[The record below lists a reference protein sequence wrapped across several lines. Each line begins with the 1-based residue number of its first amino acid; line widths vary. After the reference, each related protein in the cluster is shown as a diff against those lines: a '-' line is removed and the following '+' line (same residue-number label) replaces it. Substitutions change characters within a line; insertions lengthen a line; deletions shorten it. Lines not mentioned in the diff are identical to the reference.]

1 MTTELESGVGNCF
14 PGLEVDLRNLDRRF
28 FPYLAFDF
36 LGDQVIELVGT
47 SLARA
52 QAEQPPGP
60 LVDGIRRL
68 ATEQGTWRVTRVTGD
83 FAGFGSRTFQT
94 NELGESDGV
103 PPDGWTVV
111 RLLRPATQVTLE
123 LRRTGGPPVAVTATR
138 ASYLTDDGA
147 FAEMFEPGE
156 LTQSLCSP
164 WTHDFRDCGCFY
176 WASNHPDL
184 TLPALPAGVANND
197 PDWGMRTLWLR
208 SDRAGNDPPDPA
220 PPAGTGAF
228 RRPGAE
234 MDYFEIN
241 QRWQDLDVVLDGREL
256 RVPYDPDAI
265 AGVPLAPAQLLPTL
279 RYAAGVEVAV
289 MLEYLAALYSL
300 DVNAG
305 AQGTV
310 LRDDVR
316 AARQQLLLVAIS
328 EMRHLRWVNSVLFE
342 LHRRS
347 GGAAP
352 FTPALGVATIL
363 RGSAGFA
370 DRPVRF
376 RRLTP
381 DVMAEFVRV
390 EAPSL
395 TVDGLYSSLLAT
407 FERDGD
413 DDLAASIRS
422 VMADGAEHYAVLP
435 RHPGVARPPRPG
447 PVPAS
452 PPART
457 RRRPRAAHAPAAV
470 RAGARQPVPGLP
482 ARRPQRHEQD
492 QHRPPDDARVPGPR
506 RRLRGPG
513 PAGIAAGVRRPGR
526 PPVRRRAAASVT
538 VVLGSG
544 AVALAHALFQARY
557 GPVVLAARPVA
568 AMPAVERVPAPLL
581 TLLLELGIVPAELD
595 VDRLTRDSL
604 VAWEQVAPMARRGPA
619 CAHVDRSALVG
630 ALWRRVQACR
640 NVEVVPPLRSQ
651 DLAATERFVDA
662 TGRRALTAVH
672 RVHPTPVWMA
682 TACTI
687 PREDLDPT
695 MRLAAGP
702 NGYAFRLGSARW
714 LTVGWVGPGAPPP
727 DSAAVCDRLVDGGAG
742 WLLEDVDLADAE
754 VVRRV
759 ASVAVTA
766 ASDDAR
772 VLALGDAALGR
783 DALGVAGHG
792 DRVVRRPPRSRADW
806 YQRRPAPPPPRRPRP
821 PPPPPRRHARRL
833 PPPPGASLDGV
844 PPLGRRA
851 PRAGPGYTGLTQP

>member
-1 MTTELESGVGNCF
+1 MAGEKLNPRNRTARLTQARAAGNPVTTELESGVGNCF

-123 LRRTGGPPVAVTATR
+123 LRRTGGAPVAVTATR

-407 FERDGD
+407 FERDDD

-422 VMADGAEHYAVLP
+422 VMADGAEHYASFLAIQEWLDRHDPVQYLRPLQPAPAGDQGLRTLQQRYEQVLDNLFQGY
-435 RHPGVARPPRPG
+435 RLGVPSGTSRINTARQTMLGSQGVDGACEALAQRGLQPAFA
-447 PVPAS
+447 VPAD
-452 PPART
+452 
-457 RRRPRAAHAPAAV
+457 PRFAAV
-470 RAGARQPVPGLP
+470 
-482 ARRPQRHEQD
+482 
-492 QHRPPDDARVPGPR
+492 
-506 RRLRGPG
+506 
-513 PAGIAAGVRRPGR
+513 
-526 PPVRRRAAASVT
+526 
-538 VVLGSG
+538 
-544 AVALAHALFQARY
+544 
-557 GPVVLAARPVA
+557 
-568 AMPAVERVPAPLL
+568 
-581 TLLLELGIVPAELD
+581 
-595 VDRLTRDSL
+595 
-604 VAWEQVAPMARRGPA
+604 
-619 CAHVDRSALVG
+619 
-630 ALWRRVQACR
+630 
-640 NVEVVPPLRSQ
+640 
-651 DLAATERFVDA
+651 
-662 TGRRALTAVH
+662 
-672 RVHPTPVWMA
+672 
-682 TACTI
+682 
-687 PREDLDPT
+687 
-695 MRLAAGP
+695 
-702 NGYAFRLGSARW
+702 
-714 LTVGWVGPGAPPP
+714 
-727 DSAAVCDRLVDGGAG
+727 
-742 WLLEDVDLADAE
+742 
-754 VVRRV
+754 
-759 ASVAVTA
+759 
-766 ASDDAR
+766 
-772 VLALGDAALGR
+772 
-783 DALGVAGHG
+783 
-792 DRVVRRPPRSRADW
+792 
-806 YQRRPAPPPPRRPRP
+806 PPPP
-821 PPPPPRRHARRL
+821 
-833 PPPPGASLDGV
+833 
-844 PPLGRRA
+844 
-851 PRAGPGYTGLTQP
+851 